1 MFHFLFW
8 NLCAFISFS
17 CLIALGF
24 QHSVGEQHQKQAAG
38 LSNHAWMLSLITA
51 QEPPPEMTLHGL
63 LGVLCAETD
72 KQLFSFI
79 LLLY

>member
-51 QEPPPEMTLHGL
+51 QEPPRDDLAWAPRCA
-63 LGVLCAETD
+63 LC
-72 KQLFSFI
+72 
-79 LLLY
+79 